1 MLSWWEQSPQSFVVV
16 RDRNG
21 RVVGFSILFEP
32 DEVPYGAIE
41 ADPVTRSWREHLRR
55 DPVPRGQRVL
65 FNRRWLSEDE
75 GERPSGVQAACWL
88 DIKRAYMEL
97 RPELRRLYTTVCDI
111 ATYAPIITPLG
122 FVALPDAVQL
132 DGVSYHTVLLDFGPS
147 SVDGWLTKLAAREL
161 LIAEDSILD
170 PVERQLVVG
179 GRRVD
184 LTRLEFEVLDYLYQR
199 QGKVVD
205 RSNLLRD
212 VWGYSHVGSNVIDT
226 VVRSLRKKLG
236 ERASMIETVRG
247 RGYRLRAED
256 T

>member
-1 MLSWWEQSPQSFVVV
+1 
-16 RDRNG
+16 
-21 RVVGFSILFEP
+21 
-32 DEVPYGAIE
+32 
-41 ADPVTRSWREHLRR
+41 
-55 DPVPRGQRVL
+55 
-65 FNRRWLSEDE
+65 
-75 GERPSGVQAACWL
+75 
-88 DIKRAYMEL
+88 MEL
-97 RPELRRLYTTVCDI
+97 RPALRRLYTTVREI

-122 FVALPDAVQL
+122 FVALPDPVQL
-132 DGVSYHTVLLDFGPS
+132 DGVGYHTVLLDFGPS

-161 LIAEDSILD
+161 LIAGDSILD

-184 LTRLEFEVLDYLYQR
+184 LTRLEFELLDYLYQR

>member
-1 MLSWWEQSPQSFVVV
+1 MT
-16 RDRNG
+16 G
-21 RVVGFSILFEP
+21 
-32 DEVPYGAIE
+32 
-41 ADPVTRSWREHLRR
+41 
-55 DPVPRGQRVL
+55 
-65 FNRRWLSEDE
+65 
-75 GERPSGVQAACWL
+75 
-88 DIKRAYMEL
+88 
-97 RPELRRLYTTVCDI
+97 
-111 ATYAPIITPLG
+111 
-122 FVALPDAVQL
+122 
-132 DGVSYHTVLLDFGPS
+132 
-147 SVDGWLTKLAAREL
+147 
-161 LIAEDSILD
+161 DSILD

-184 LTRLEFEVLDYLYQR
+184 LTRLEFELFDYLYQR

>member
-1 MLSWWEQSPQSFVVV
+1 
-16 RDRNG
+16 
-21 RVVGFSILFEP
+21 
-32 DEVPYGAIE
+32 
-41 ADPVTRSWREHLRR
+41 
-55 DPVPRGQRVL
+55 
-65 FNRRWLSEDE
+65 
-75 GERPSGVQAACWL
+75 VQAACWL

-132 DGVSYHTVLLDFGPS
+132 DGVGYHTVQLDFGPS

-161 LIAEDSILD
+161 LIEGDSILD
-170 PVERQLVVG
+170 PVERQIVIG
-179 GRRVD
+179 GQRVD
-184 LTRLEFEVLDYLYQR
+184 LTRLEFELLDYLYQR

-256 T
+256 E

>member
-1 MLSWWEQSPQSFVVV
+1 
-16 RDRNG
+16 
-21 RVVGFSILFEP
+21 
-32 DEVPYGAIE
+32 
-41 ADPVTRSWREHLRR
+41 
-55 DPVPRGQRVL
+55 
-65 FNRRWLSEDE
+65 
-75 GERPSGVQAACWL
+75 
-88 DIKRAYMEL
+88 
-97 RPELRRLYTTVCDI
+97 
-111 ATYAPIITPLG
+111 
-122 FVALPDAVQL
+122 
-132 DGVSYHTVLLDFGPS
+132 VLLDFGPS

-161 LIAEDSILD
+161 LIAGDSILD

-184 LTRLEFEVLDYLYQR
+184 LTRLEFELLDYLYQR